1 VHEDMVREHN
11 ASSDQDLEITI
22 KCLD

>member
-1 VHEDMVREHN
+1 MVREHN